1 MMFPQKASDMSRA
14 VEGDGYLNCFRSL
27 KKIGKVHEA
36 YATNYHFEHLNGAT
50 SKNIHHVRML
60 A

>member
-50 SKNIHHVRML
+50 SKNIHRV
-60 A
+60 